1 MKKSILLACI
11 LYLFNVFFP
20 VLFYSKREIVKIEEK
35 NEQEIAEEKT
45 EDKAENLEKNAYDAN
60 ITFKVKVGEK
70 VEEMSMDEYLPGV
83 LAAEM
88 PASFPEE
95 ALRAQAV
102 AARSFILYRI
112 AHPAT
117 DGVHDDAA
125 LCTTPSH
132 CKGYVN
138 ILDPQTAQS
147 LFGAAADIY
156 VEKLCRA
163 VSDTDGEVMI
173 YDGAPILAAFHA
185 ISGGMTE
192 NACDVWGGNVSY
204 LTSVESPGEE
214 VAEKFRSVVEYDIA
228 TYRDKLATL
237 CDGNALGD
245 NAMEYIQN
253 IERSEAGG
261 IISATVGGTVVKG
274 SALRTAL
281 ELNSTD
287 FTVELVDDTIIR
299 ISVTGYG
306 HGVGMSQYGA
316 RAMALEGAGYE
327 EILTHYYTGAV
338 LSKIDENLVVIQKE
352 M

>member
-11 LYLFNVFFP
+11 LCLISIFLP
-20 VLFYSKREIVKIEEK
+20 VLTHTSANNTETEENNKPDMVKEE
-35 NEQEIAEEKT
+35 ESEKS
-45 EDKAENLEKNAYDAN
+45 ENLKENAYDAV
-60 ITFKVKVGEK
+60 ITFKVKVGE
-70 VEEMSMDEYLPGV
+70 EILEMSMDEYLPGV

-102 AARSFILYRI
+102 AARSFILYRL
-112 AHPAT
+112 AHPAV
-117 DGVHDDAA
+117 DGVHDGVA
-125 LCTTPSH
+125 LCSTPSH

-138 ILDPQTAQS
+138 ILDPEVAKG
-147 LFGAAADIY
+147 LFGVAADIY

-163 VSDTDGEVMI
+163 VSDTDGEVML
-173 YDGAPILAAFHA
+173 YEGAPILAAFHA
-185 ISGGMTE
+185 ISGGKTE

-214 VAEKFRSVVEYDIA
+214 VAEKFASVVEYDVE
-228 TYRDKLATL
+228 TYKQKLASL
-237 CDGNALGD
+237 CQPDMLGD
-245 NAMEYIQN
+245 DPEAYIQN
-253 IERSEAGG
+253 IQRSEAGG
-261 IISATVGGTVVKG
+261 IIHATVGGTEVKG

-281 ELNSTD
+281 GLNSTD
-287 FTVELVDDTIIR
+287 FTVELTDDAMIR

-327 EILTHYYTGAV
+327 EILTHYYVGAV
-338 LSKIDENLVVIQKE
+338 LAKVDESLVVNPG
-352 M
+352 